1 MVETGLGD
9 EFSMALV
16 NAGLLALSAA
26 LPVLLLG
33 YLQQLLAVGRLSPE
47 FSLRKSEA
55 VELDRAISLYEKA
68 CGRLK
73 EIREQSERPNA
84 LWRALFGQRADPHQ
98 HHIDELQDVEAHAQH
113 LRTTI
118 IRLRR
123 RPLQR
128 LRVWVHTVSL
138 RFALGG
144 ALAAHITG
152 LALLIVGF
160 DSLWADELSVSVK
173 TPLVWYPL
181 DEHLFYAN
189 AAAAAFAA
197 MVAPAF
203 YLLRRRHL
211 RHERAPELYAFQELA
226 HSDPADTFD
235 LSQPEFDFSQPEQ
248 EAEWPQPSA
257 SETGSDH
264 NCFSVLGVSRSAT
277 IEEIKEAYKVLIKQ
291 NHPDRVHGLSP
302 AFRQLAEV
310 ETKKLNAAY
319 QQALFSLS
327 GLEAVP

>member
-9 EFSMALV
+9 ELWMALV

-33 YLQQLLAVGRLSPE
+33 YFQQLLAVGRISPE

-55 VELDRAISLYEKA
+55 VELDRAVSLYEKA

-73 EIREQSERPNA
+73 EIHEQSERPHA

-98 HHIDELQDVEAHAQH
+98 HRVDELQDVEAHAQH

-118 IRLRR
+118 IRLKR

-128 LRVWVHTVSL
+128 LRVWVHTLSL

-144 ALAAHITG
+144 ALAAHISG

-160 DSLWADELSVSVK
+160 DSLWADELTASAK

-181 DEHLFYAN
+181 DERLFYAN
-189 AAAAAFAA
+189 AAAAALAA

-211 RHERAPELYAFQELA
+211 RHELALELCAFQEFA
-226 HSDPADTFD
+226 HSDPADAFD
-235 LSQPEFDFSQPEQ
+235 LSQPEFDPSPPEQ
-248 EAEWPQPSA
+248 EAECPQAPA
-257 SETGSDH
+257 SEANGDL

-277 IEEIKEAYKVLIKQ
+277 IEEIKEAYKTLIKQ

-310 ETKKLNAAY
+310 ETKKLNSAY